1 MQEGYK
7 WSGVHKKENWG
18 HRNNL
23 DNSNFP
29 DDEHVE
35 NYRVCVQSCFH
46 GDLESELEDDV
57 VQQVD
62 KVFTEIPTEN
72 KENLQR
78 ISDSSVE
85 IRDWLYTVHCDSS
98 FTIVH
103 VSPTFGFWVYR

>member
-1 MQEGYK
+1 MRMCVTDLHVIIRSK

-62 KVFTEIPTEN
+62 KVFTEIITDIF
-72 KENLQR
+72 L
-78 ISDSSVE
+78 
-85 IRDWLYTVHCDSS
+85 
-98 FTIVH
+98 
-103 VSPTFGFWVYR
+103 

>member
-1 MQEGYK
+1 
-7 WSGVHKKENWG
+7 
-18 HRNNL
+18 
-23 DNSNFP
+23 
-29 DDEHVE
+29 
-35 NYRVCVQSCFH
+35 VCVQSCFH
-46 GDLESELEDDV
+46 GDLENALEDDV

-103 VSPTFGFWVYR
+103 VSPTFDFWVYR